1 MHTQL
6 CIAAMAQFI
15 ETNRGGK
22 NLHFEG
28 YVYTKIRDG
37 ANSLVKFVQVDLL
50 SYALL
55 SLLCILR
62 KFSELIL

>member
-15 ETNRGGK
+15 KTNQGGK

-37 ANSLVKFVQVDLL
+37 TCKQLTIFEESVTKATGFVEFVMH
-50 SYALL
+50 S
-55 SLLCILR
+55 S
-62 KFSELIL
+62 

>member
-37 ANSLVKFVQVDLL
+37 DNSLVKFVQVDLL
-50 SYALL
+50 S
-55 SLLCILR
+55 LLCIIVE
-62 KFSELIL
+62 FVVHSS